1 MKRMKPMT
9 KKEKKNMEL
18 KYLQDNFE
26 KVIDE
31 YKIDINSEDNQEL
44 LITLNKLERWKQYV
58 IIIYAETQSLRK
70 TAKLLNVSHSFIN
83 KIIKNIKTE
92 FKNELYRDS

>member
-1 MKRMKPMT
+1 
-9 KKEKKNMEL
+9 MEL